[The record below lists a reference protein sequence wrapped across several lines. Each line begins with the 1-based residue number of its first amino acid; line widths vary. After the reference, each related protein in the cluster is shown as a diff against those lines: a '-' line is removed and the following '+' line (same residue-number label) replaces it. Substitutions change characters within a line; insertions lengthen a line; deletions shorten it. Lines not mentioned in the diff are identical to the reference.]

1 MRTIKRMRISDLRP
15 HPKNEKIYGYNEDVS
30 DLIEKIKRS
39 GQVHTLVVNSEGV
52 ILAGHRRL
60 KACKE
65 LGIKEVDVEVRD
77 FETPEQEIEYIIDNN
92 ATREKTN
99 EQKAREAIELKE
111 AISALAKK
119 RRNSKLKLG
128 TSDVPKLAQRQ
139 NIPDVPNLAQP
150 ENQEQGKTRDILA
163 KKVGFKSGQEVDRAI
178 KTLETIDALDSEG
191 RSDDAKLV
199 RDVLNNRSV
208 SAAES
213 LARNIDN
220 LKEISKKDR
229 KDIQSGTK
237 SPNSFIKKASEKDGN
252 KVVPSAEIVNKGNT
266 KNGSEKELADI
277 QSRYCA
283 YLATFQRDID
293 WLLSKSFYSS
303 DDDEITGRVCQD
315 LQNCL
320 ERFKSINDTLSKMK
334 MDDYD
339 TDSIVIDK

>member
-1 MRTIKRMRISDLRP
+1 MGMIKRMKISDLRP
-15 HPKNEKIYGYNEDVS
+15 HPKNEKIYGYDEDVS

-60 KACKE
+60 RACKE

-92 ATREKTN
+92 ATREKSN

-111 AISALAKK
+111 VISALAEK
-119 RRNSKLKLG
+119 RRNSKLKRG
-128 TSDVPKLAQRQ
+128 TSDVPKSAQRQ
-139 NIPDVPNLAQP
+139 NAPDVPDLAQP
-150 ENQEQGKTRDILA
+150 ENEEQGKTRDILA
-163 KKVGFKSGQEVDRAI
+163 EKVGFKSGQEVERAM
-178 KTLETIDALDSEG
+178 KTVKTIDALNSEG

-199 RDVLNNRSV
+199 RGVLNNRSV
-208 SAAES
+208 SAAEN

-237 SPNSFIKKASEKDGN
+237 SPNSFIDKASEKDGN
-252 KVVPSAEIVNKGNT
+252 KAVQSAEIADKDKT
-266 KNGSEKELADI
+266 KNGSEKELSDI
-277 QSRYCA
+277 QSRYCT
-283 YLATFQRDID
+283 YLVTFQKDID

-303 DDDEITGRVCQD
+303 DDDEITDVVCQD

-339 TDSIVIDK
+339 MDSIVIDK